1 MFRIF
6 EQFCFIIKNDKDQ
19 NFMALIQNTNAS
31 ALRDSIQNYLIPGF
45 IIIALLISILLVF
58 QSQDVSEFPIF
69 VTDAFTFTAWVNQGE
84 DYLKEH
90 YRWITRLIASYIKVG
105 YFALEDFLLE
115 SSWLFIVALI
125 LIPSLAYG
133 GIKLGALVLFGVMYW
148 GMVGLW
154 ESAMETLALMG
165 LSVVLSVVFGV
176 ILGVFCAISDR
187 FERGMKPVLDTMQV
201 MPAFVYLIP
210 AMFFF
215 GIGGAPAILAT
226 MIYSMPPIIRLTSL
240 GIRQVPNETIES
252 ATAFGSSKS
261 QILFKVQIPLAL
273 PSIMMGVNQTIMMA
287 LALVVL
293 ATFIGAQGLGSEIW
307 VAIRKL
313 DVGAALE
320 GGICVLLMA
329 IMFDR
334 FSKAISS
341 ESITLPSDSQ
351 KFYILPQTWDIYP
364 WARIVE
370 KPLEY
375 IHFGVTFI
383 LLGVTKIFSSIIF
396 YIISLVNRNF
406 GDVISSLINAHYV
419 LFSGILIL
427 YGIYFYDSNILT
439 IGTFPENWNLS
450 IREEISAG
458 VKAITVNP
466 TFIAFSKGIRSTV
479 VIYLL
484 RPLDMYLTYLPF
496 WYTIGALVI
505 ISWASVGIRF
515 AITTLLLLLF
525 IGACNIWTE
534 AMITLSSVLI
544 SVLLC
549 FVIGVPIGILAS
561 YSKRFQNFNEV
572 ILDAMQTLP
581 YFCYLVPVLMF
592 FGGGAFSALLATII
606 YSVPP
611 IIRLTVLG
619 LSQVSVTYSE
629 VSKSFGGSTL
639 QTLSKIKF
647 PLAVPSLVMGFNQTV
662 MMAFAMQIVTPLIG
676 GKGLGLEVFNGL
688 ARSDTGR
695 ALAAGV
701 GICLLAMIIDRISLA
716 WTKKQR
722 EALGL

>member
-1 MFRIF
+1 MTFTQDTKHLKNNSNLQNLLSYGFVIGV
-6 EQFCFIIKNDKDQ
+6 IIVS
-19 NFMALIQNTNAS
+19 FW
-31 ALRDSIQNYLIPGF
+31 
-45 IIIALLISILLVF
+45 LVF
-58 QSQDVSEFPIF
+58 QKEDVSEFPVFI
-69 VTDAFTFTAWVNQGE
+69 TDSFTFTAWVNQGE
-84 DYLKEH
+84 DYIKEH
-90 YRWITRLIASYIKVG
+90 YRWITRLIASYVKDG
-105 YFALEDFLLE
+105 YYSLESFLLN
-115 SSWLFIVALI
+115 SSWIFVIAL
-125 LIPSLAYG
+125 LVIPSLAFG
-133 GIKLGALVLFGVMYW
+133 GLKLALLVLFGTMYW

-154 ESAMETLALMG
+154 SSAMETLALMG
-165 LSVVLSVVFGV
+165 LSVILSVIVGV
-176 ILGVFCAISDR
+176 ILGVLCSLSDR
-187 FERGMKPVLDTMQV
+187 FEKGMKPVLDTMQV

-226 MIYSMPPIIRLTSL
+226 MIYAMPPIIRLTNL

-252 ATAFGSSKS
+252 ATAFGSTRK

-320 GGICVLLMA
+320 GGLCVLFMA

-334 FSKAISS
+334 FGKAVSRDAV
-341 ESITLPSDSQ
+341 TLPSDSVR
-351 KFYILPQTWDIYP
+351 FYLLPQNWDIYFL
-364 WARIVE
+364 ARAIE

-375 IHFGVTFI
+375 IHLITSY
-383 LLGVTKIFSSIIF
+383 IFSNITQF
-396 YIISLVNRNF
+396 
-406 GDVISSLINAHYV
+406 ISSIVRFFISFINKGIAQTLFQFINTHYFF
-419 LFSGILIL
+419 FSGLLILI
-427 YGIYFYDSNILT
+427 GIVIYDSFIFN
-439 IGTFPENWNLS
+439 IGTFPETWNLS
-450 IREEISAG
+450 IRDEISAG
-458 VKAITVNP
+458 VKSLTVNP
-466 TFIAFSKGIRSTV
+466 TFIYITKAIRSSV

-484 RPLDMYLTYLPF
+484 RPLDIFLTYLPY
-496 WYTIGALVI
+496 WYTISVLVV
-505 ISWASVGIRF
+505 ISWVSVGLRF
-515 AITTLLLLLF
+515 AITTAILLVF

-544 SVLLC
+544 SVFLC

-561 YSKRFQNFNEV
+561 YSKRFQNINEV

-581 YFCYLVPVLMF
+581 YFCYLIPVLMF

-606 YSVPP
+606 YSIPP

-619 LSQVSVTYSE
+619 LSQVSTTYSE

-639 QTLSKIKF
+639 QTLNKVKF

-695 ALAAGV
+695 SLAAGV
-701 GICLLAMIIDRISLA
+701 GICLLAIIIDRISLA

-722 EALGL
+722 LALGLE

>member
-1 MFRIF
+1 
-6 EQFCFIIKNDKDQ
+6 
-19 NFMALIQNTNAS
+19 MALYQDINKQNLKS
-31 ALRDSIQNYLIPGF
+31 AYSGYFIPA
-45 IIIALLISILLVF
+45 IIIVGIIISLILVSF
-58 QSQDVSEFPIF
+58 GEEKSEFPEFI
-69 VTDAFTFTAWVNQGE
+69 TDAFTFTAWVNQGE

-90 YRWITRLIASYIKVG
+90 YRWITRLIASYVKAG
-105 YFALEDFLLE
+105 YFMFEDFLID
-115 SSWLFIVALI
+115 SPWIFIAALLI
-125 LIPSLAYG
+125 IPSLAVG
-133 GIKLGALVLFGVMYW
+133 GIRLAIFMLFGTLYW

-165 LSVVLSVVFGV
+165 LSVFLSVAVGV
-176 ILGVFCAISDR
+176 MLGVFCALSDR

-226 MIYSMPPIIRLTSL
+226 MIYSMPPIIRLTNL
-240 GIRQVPNETIES
+240 GIRQVPDQTIES
-252 ATAFGSSKS
+252 ATSFGSSKS

-313 DVGAALE
+313 DVGAAME
-320 GGICVLLMA
+320 GGLCVLLMA

-334 FSKAISS
+334 FSKAFSR
-341 ESITLPSDSQ
+341 ESVTLPADSQ
-351 KFYILPQTWDIYP
+351 KFYLLPQTFDIYP
-364 WARIVE
+364 AARLFE
-370 KPLEY
+370 RPLHY
-375 IHFGVTFI
+375 IHFIFAF
-383 LLGVTKIFSSIIF
+383 IFSGVVRIFSYFLEQALSILNKNLAVSVSQF
-396 YIISLVNRNF
+396 LN
-406 GDVISSLINAHYV
+406 LHY
-419 LFSGILIL
+419 FFISGILIL
-427 YGIYFYDSNILT
+427 VGINLYDT
-439 IGTFPENWNLS
+439 HVMAIGTFPESWNLS
-450 IREEISAG
+450 IRDEIASG
-458 VKAITVNP
+458 VKALTVNP
-466 TFIAFSKGIRSTV
+466 TFIGITKAIRSSV

-484 RPLDMYLTYLPF
+484 RPLDMYLTYLPYWF
-496 WYTIGALVI
+496 TIATLVL
-505 ISWASVGIRF
+505 ISWASVGFRF
-515 AITTLLLLLF
+515 AITTAVLLVF
-525 IGACNIWTE
+525 IGACGIWIE

-549 FVIGVPIGILAS
+549 FVIGVPIGIIAS
-561 YSKRFQNFNEV
+561 YNPRFKAVNEV
-572 ILDAMQTLP
+572 VLDAMQTLP
-581 YFCYLVPVLMF
+581 YFCYLIPVLMF

-606 YSVPP
+606 YSIPP

-629 VSKSFGGSTL
+629 VSTSFGGSL
-639 QTLSKIKF
+639 IQTLRKVKF

-676 GKGLGLEVFNGL
+676 GKGLGLEVFSGL

-695 ALAAGV
+695 SLAAGV

-722 EALGL
+722 DALGI

>member
-1 MFRIF
+1 MAFLQETKSSVSEIETKKLVISGLIF
-6 EQFCFIIKNDKDQ
+6 
-19 NFMALIQNTNAS
+19 
-31 ALRDSIQNYLIPGF
+31 
-45 IIIALLISILLVF
+45 IALLFSFWLIY
-58 QSQDVSEFPIF
+58 QNEDVSEFPVFI
-69 VTDAFTFTAWVNQGE
+69 TDSFTFTAWVNQGE

-90 YRWITRLIASYIKVG
+90 YRWITRLIASYVKDG
-105 YFALEDFLLE
+105 YFMLEDFLLE
-115 SSWLFIVALI
+115 SPWIFVVALL

-133 GIKLGALVLFGVMYW
+133 GIKLGLLILFGFMYW

-165 LSVVLSVVFGV
+165 LSVVLSVIVGV
-176 ILGVFCAISDR
+176 ILGILCSLSDR

-226 MIYSMPPIIRLTSL
+226 MIYSMPPIIRLTNL
-240 GIRQVPNETIES
+240 GIRQVPDETIES
-252 ATAFGSSKS
+252 ATAFGSTKS

-313 DVGAALE
+313 DVGAAME
-320 GGICVLLMA
+320 GGLCVLLMA

-334 FSKAISS
+334 FGKAVSR
-341 ESITLPSDSQ
+341 EPVTLPSDSQ
-351 KFYILPQTWDIYP
+351 KFYLLPQTWEIYP
-364 WARIVE
+364 LARIIE
-370 KPLEY
+370 KPFEY
-375 IHFGVTFI
+375 IHFVFAFVFSTIIKI
-383 LLGVTKIFSSIIF
+383 LSLIIGL
-396 YIISLVNRNF
+396 IISIGHKDFANTIKQF
-406 GDVISSLINAHYV
+406 INLHYFF
-419 LFSGILIL
+419 FSGILIL
-427 YGIYFYDSNILT
+427 IGISFYDSNIAT
-439 IGTFPENWNLS
+439 IGTFPESWNLS
-450 IREEISAG
+450 IQEEIGNA
-458 VKAITVNP
+458 VKSLTVNP
-466 TFIAFSKGIRSTV
+466 TFISITKAIRSTV

-484 RPLDMYLTYLPF
+484 RPLDMYLTYLPY
-496 WYTIGALVI
+496 WYTMAALVI
-505 ISWASVGIRF
+505 ISWASVGVRF
-515 AITTLLLLLF
+515 AIVTAFLLLF

-549 FVIGVPIGILAS
+549 FAIGVPIGILAS
-561 YSKRFQNFNEV
+561 YSKRFQNVNEV

-581 YFCYLVPVLMF
+581 YFCYLIPVLMF
-592 FGGGAFSALLATII
+592 FGGGSFSALLATII
-606 YSVPP
+606 YSIPP

-619 LSQVSVTYSE
+619 LSQVSSTYSE
-629 VSKSFGGSTL
+629 VSTSFGGSTL
-639 QTLSKIKF
+639 QTLNKVKF
-647 PLAVPSLVMGFNQTV
+647 PLAIPSLVMGFNQTV

-695 ALAAGV
+695 SLAAGI

-722 EALGL
+722 EALGLG

>member
-1 MFRIF
+1 MAFLQETNSSVSQIN
-6 EQFCFIIKNDKDQ
+6 IKR
-19 NFMALIQNTNAS
+19 LIVQG
-31 ALRDSIQNYLIPGF
+31 LVF
-45 IIIALLISILLVF
+45 IALLFSFWLVF
-58 QSQDVSEFPIF
+58 QREDVSEFPVFI
-69 VTDAFTFTAWVNQGE
+69 TDSFTFTAWVNQGE

-90 YRWITRLIASYIKVG
+90 YRWITRLIASYVKAG
-105 YFALEDFLLE
+105 YFMLEDFLLE
-115 SSWLFIVALI
+115 APWVFVVGLL

-133 GIKLGALVLFGVMYW
+133 GIKLGLLILFGFMYW

-165 LSVVLSVVFGV
+165 LSVVLSVIVGV
-176 ILGVFCAISDR
+176 MLGILCALSDR
-187 FERGMKPVLDTMQV
+187 FEKGMKPVLDTMQV

-226 MIYSMPPIIRLTSL
+226 MIYSMPPIIRLTNL

-252 ATAFGSSKS
+252 ATAFGSTKS

-307 VAIRKL
+307 IAIRKL
-313 DVGAALE
+313 DVGVAME
-320 GGICVLLMA
+320 GGLCVLLMA

-334 FSKAISS
+334 FGKAVSS
-341 ESITLPSDSQ
+341 EPITLPLDSQ
-351 KFYILPQTWDIYP
+351 KFYLLPQTWDIYP
-364 WARIVE
+364 LARIIE

-375 IHFGVTFI
+375 IHFIFGFVFSSI
-383 LLGVTKIFSSIIF
+383 IKIFSSIIGM
-396 YIISLVNRNF
+396 ILSLGHKEFANTVKEF
-406 GDVISSLINAHYV
+406 INLHYFF
-419 LFSGILIL
+419 FSGILIL
-427 YGIYFYDSNILT
+427 IGISFYDSYIVA
-439 IGTFPENWNLS
+439 IGSFPEAWNFS
-450 IREEISAG
+450 IEEEIAAG
-458 VKAITVNP
+458 VKSLTVNP
-466 TFIAFSKGIRSTV
+466 TFISITKAIRSTV

-484 RPLDMYLTYLPF
+484 KRLDVYLTFLPY
-496 WYTIGALVI
+496 WYTMTALII
-505 ISWASVGIRF
+505 ISWISVGLRF
-515 AITTLLLLLF
+515 AIISALLLLF

-549 FVIGVPIGILAS
+549 FIIGVPIGILAS
-561 YSKRFQNFNEV
+561 YSKRFQGVNEV

-581 YFCYLVPVLMF
+581 YFCYLIPVLMF

-606 YSVPP
+606 YSIPP

-619 LSQVSVTYSE
+619 LSQVSSTYSE
-629 VSKSFGGSTL
+629 VSTSFGGTTI
-639 QTLSKIKF
+639 QTLNKIKF
-647 PLAVPSLVMGFNQTV
+647 PLAIPSLVMGFNQTV

-695 ALAAGV
+695 SLAAGI

-722 EALGL
+722 QALGL

>member
-1 MFRIF
+1 MAFLQETNSSVSQIN
-6 EQFCFIIKNDKDQ
+6 IKR
-19 NFMALIQNTNAS
+19 LIVQG
-31 ALRDSIQNYLIPGF
+31 LVF
-45 IIIALLISILLVF
+45 IALLFSFWLVF
-58 QSQDVSEFPIF
+58 QREDVSEFPVFI
-69 VTDAFTFTAWVNQGE
+69 TDSFTFTAWVNQGE

-90 YRWITRLIASYIKVG
+90 YRWITRLIASYVKAG
-105 YFALEDFLLE
+105 YFMLEDFLLE
-115 SSWLFIVALI
+115 APWVFVVGLL

-133 GIKLGALVLFGVMYW
+133 GIKLGLLILFGFMYW

-165 LSVVLSVVFGV
+165 LSVVLSVIVGV
-176 ILGVFCAISDR
+176 MLGILCALSDR
-187 FERGMKPVLDTMQV
+187 FEKGMKPVLDTMQV

-226 MIYSMPPIIRLTSL
+226 MIYSMPPIIRLTNL

-252 ATAFGSSKS
+252 ATAFGSTKS

-307 VAIRKL
+307 IAIRKL
-313 DVGAALE
+313 DVGVAME
-320 GGICVLLMA
+320 GGLCVLLMA

-334 FSKAISS
+334 LGKAVSS
-341 ESITLPSDSQ
+341 EPITLPLDSQ
-351 KFYILPQTWDIYP
+351 KFYLLPQTWDIYP
-364 WARIVE
+364 LARIIE

-375 IHFGVTFI
+375 IHLIFGFVFSSI
-383 LLGVTKIFSSIIF
+383 IKIFSSIIGL
-396 YIISLVNRNF
+396 ILSF
-406 GDVISSLINAHYV
+406 GHKEFANAVKEFINLHYFF
-419 LFSGILIL
+419 FSGILIL
-427 YGIYFYDSNILT
+427 IGISFYDSYIVA
-439 IGTFPENWNLS
+439 IGSFPEAWNFS
-450 IREEISAG
+450 IEEEIAAG
-458 VKAITVNP
+458 VKSLTVNP
-466 TFIAFSKGIRSTV
+466 TFISITKAIRSTV

-484 RPLDMYLTYLPF
+484 KPLDIYLTFLPY
-496 WYTIGALVI
+496 WYTMTALII
-505 ISWASVGIRF
+505 ISWISVGLRF
-515 AITTLLLLLF
+515 AIISTLLLLF

-549 FVIGVPIGILAS
+549 FIIGVPIGILAS
-561 YSKRFQNFNEV
+561 YSKRFQSVNEV

-581 YFCYLVPVLMF
+581 YFCYLIPVLMF

-606 YSVPP
+606 YSIPP

-619 LSQVSVTYSE
+619 LSQVSSTYSE
-629 VSKSFGGSTL
+629 VSTSFGGTTI
-639 QTLSKIKF
+639 QTLNKIKF
-647 PLAVPSLVMGFNQTV
+647 PLAIPSLVMGFNQTV

-695 ALAAGV
+695 SLAAGI

>member
-1 MFRIF
+1 MAFLQETNSSVSQIN
-6 EQFCFIIKNDKDQ
+6 IKR
-19 NFMALIQNTNAS
+19 LIVQG
-31 ALRDSIQNYLIPGF
+31 LVF
-45 IIIALLISILLVF
+45 IALLFSFWLVF
-58 QSQDVSEFPIF
+58 QREDVSEFPVFI
-69 VTDAFTFTAWVNQGE
+69 TDSFTFTAWVNQGE

-90 YRWITRLIASYIKVG
+90 YRWITRLIASYVKAG
-105 YFALEDFLLE
+105 YFMLEDFLLE
-115 SSWLFIVALI
+115 APWVFVVGLL

-133 GIKLGALVLFGVMYW
+133 GIKLGLLILFGFMYW

-165 LSVVLSVVFGV
+165 LSVVLSVIVGV
-176 ILGVFCAISDR
+176 MLGILCALSDR
-187 FERGMKPVLDTMQV
+187 FEKGMKPVLDTMQV

-226 MIYSMPPIIRLTSL
+226 MIYSMPPIIRLTNL

-252 ATAFGSSKS
+252 ATAFGSTKS

-307 VAIRKL
+307 IAIRKL
-313 DVGAALE
+313 DVGVAME
-320 GGICVLLMA
+320 GGLCVLLMA

-334 FSKAISS
+334 FGKAVSS
-341 ESITLPSDSQ
+341 EPITLPLDSQ
-351 KFYILPQTWDIYP
+351 KFYLLPQTWDIYP
-364 WARIVE
+364 LARIIE

-375 IHFGVTFI
+375 IHFIFGFVFSSI
-383 LLGVTKIFSSIIF
+383 IKIFSSIIGM
-396 YIISLVNRNF
+396 ILSLGHKEFANTVKEF
-406 GDVISSLINAHYV
+406 INLHYFF
-419 LFSGILIL
+419 FSGILIL
-427 YGIYFYDSNILT
+427 IGISFYDSYIVA
-439 IGTFPENWNLS
+439 IGSFPEAWNFS
-450 IREEISAG
+450 IEEEIAAG
-458 VKAITVNP
+458 VKSLTVNP
-466 TFIAFSKGIRSTV
+466 TFISITKAIRSTV

-484 RPLDMYLTYLPF
+484 KPLDVYLTFLPY
-496 WYTIGALVI
+496 WYTMTALII
-505 ISWASVGIRF
+505 ISWISVGLRF
-515 AITTLLLLLF
+515 AIISALLLLF

-549 FVIGVPIGILAS
+549 FIIGVPIGILAS
-561 YSKRFQNFNEV
+561 YSKRFQGVNEV

-581 YFCYLVPVLMF
+581 YFCYLIPVLMF

-606 YSVPP
+606 YSIPP

-619 LSQVSVTYSE
+619 LSQVSSTYSE
-629 VSKSFGGSTL
+629 VSTSFGGTTI
-639 QTLSKIKF
+639 QTLNKIKF
-647 PLAVPSLVMGFNQTV
+647 PLAIPSLVMGFNQTV

-695 ALAAGV
+695 SLAAGI

-722 EALGL
+722 QALGL